1 MQKPPGRCIYSYLLD
16 VAICSSMDTC
26 VRTYH
31 IALYTTRYGRGLSQ
45 ENQTPIFS
53 SPGPNILKYLDPRII
68 YFNFAETFG
77 PPGTKNS
84 EIFRPS

>member
-1 MQKPPGRCIYSYLLD
+1 
-16 VAICSSMDTC
+16 MDTC
-26 VRTYH
+26 VCTYR

-53 SPGPNILKYLDPRII
+53 FPGPNILKYLDPRII

-77 PPGTKNS
+77 PPEQKILKYLDHLEMFYPTRYFKSTHCLIEG
-84 EIFRPS
+84 